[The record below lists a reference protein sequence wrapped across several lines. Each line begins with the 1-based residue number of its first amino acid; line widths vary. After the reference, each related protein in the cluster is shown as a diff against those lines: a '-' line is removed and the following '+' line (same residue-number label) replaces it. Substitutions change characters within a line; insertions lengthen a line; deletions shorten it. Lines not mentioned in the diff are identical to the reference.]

1 MEDVTVVTVPADEDL
16 PVVHQLGKT
25 VVGGVAAFAAGK
37 LADRIYDGA
46 VRAWRSRKNS

>member
-1 MEDVTVVTVPADEDL
+1 MDEKTNEEIPVEDL

-37 LADRIYDGA
+37 LADRVYDG
-46 VRAWRSRKNS
+46 VLRWHRARKAS